1 MDRPSDA
8 SDPTAPPD
16 HFPQTFLEAVRT
28 TMLNGARIDGIE
40 GPIWD
45 LSPADDSERA

>member
-1 MDRPSDA
+1 VDRPSDA
-8 SDPTAPPD
+8 SDPTASPE
-16 HFPQTFLEAVRT
+16 HFPQTFLEGVRT
-28 TMLNGARIDGIE
+28 TMLNGASVNGIE